1 MQDYLFGPPRDE
13 RDRRCRKLIER
24 CGYATAALT
33 LLPIPGSEIV
43 GVMPVHVGMVIGIG
57 EEYGQE
63 LTRESAT
70 ELLMKIGATVGLS
83 LVGSKV
89 ATTAGKI
96 LLPGLGGLVAAPFM
110 YATSIALGT
119 VARLYFESE
128 GDLTDAEMKE
138 VFERAKRRAKD
149 TFDPRRAR
157 SREARDMAEEAAR
170 EGERAEAPEAA
181 APRRRASVDDLAERL
196 AALEELHDKG
206 LITDREFERRR
217 EKILDEV

>member
-1 MQDYLFGPPRDE
+1 MQDTLFGPPRDE

-24 CGYATAALT
+24 CGYTTAALT

-57 EEYGQE
+57 DEYGQR

-83 LVGSKV
+83 LVGSKL

-110 YATSIALGT
+110 FASTIGLGT

-128 GDLTDAEMKE
+128 GELSDAQMRD
-138 VFERAKRRAKD
+138 VFRRAKD
-149 TFDPRRAR
+149 KAKDAFDPRRAR
-157 SREARDMAEEAAR
+157 SSEAKEAAR
-170 EGERAEAPEAA
+170 EAVREGEVEGEDAGAPAKGK
-181 APRRRASVDDLAERL
+181 ASVDDLAERL
-196 AALEELHDKG
+196 ATLEELHDKG
-206 LITDREFERRR
+206 LISDRELERRR
-217 EKILDEV
+217 EAILNEV